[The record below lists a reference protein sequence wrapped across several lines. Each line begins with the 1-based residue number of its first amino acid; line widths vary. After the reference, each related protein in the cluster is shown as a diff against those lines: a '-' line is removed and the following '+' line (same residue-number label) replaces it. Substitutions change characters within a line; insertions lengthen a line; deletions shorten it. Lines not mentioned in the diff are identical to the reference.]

1 MWMNTGNGAWG
12 QTLSAIFP
20 EAPEQEHG
28 IESSS
33 VMYQLAVSQ
42 GCLLPQLNLLHTLA
56 ECEALEYST
65 FVRQKITDKSN
76 S

>member
-1 MWMNTGNGAWG
+1 MWTNTGNGAGG

-20 EAPEQEHG
+20 EGPEQEHG

-42 GCLLPQLNLLHTLA
+42 GSLLPQINLPYTLP

-65 FVRQKITDKSN
+65 FVRQKLTDKSN
-76 S
+76 P